1 VTRTLTTS
9 RLSHAIALLVILVC
23 AGPPPAAAAEPAS
36 AGPKLRIVP
45 AVRYGA
51 AQAEREEGSL
61 APRARPL
68 LAWYQDTSP
77 PGGLAVVYTPESR
90 ESFPT
95 VLMDD
100 KGRIVSRGTSFRW
113 GAGWLSLIGVPPTAR
128 PGAYELWLPVIRVP
142 FRVTART
149 FASEAIPLSSMLTA
163 LRTQPDP
170 RKTAEAIELARL
182 LAGADPMEVHETG
195 AFAMPLAKPRRTA
208 GYGDRREY
216 RYDNGSTD
224 LSVHLGVDLALP
236 QGTPVAACGRG
247 RVVMAKERVVTGWTV
262 VVEHLPGLYSLYF
275 HMSGVDVGEGD
286 FVEKG
291 QRVGSLGMTG
301 LATGPHLH
309 WEVQAGGVAVDPDRL
324 MVGLPFVPGR
334 WPVPLVAVPEIH
346 PPLVRPTVQPPAQTP
361 AQPTE

>member
-1 VTRTLTTS
+1 
-9 RLSHAIALLVILVC
+9 
-23 AGPPPAAAAEPAS
+23 
-36 AGPKLRIVP
+36 
-45 AVRYGA
+45 
-51 AQAEREEGSL
+51 
-61 APRARPL
+61 
-68 LAWYQDTSP
+68 
-77 PGGLAVVYTPESR
+77 VVYTPESR
-90 ESFPT
+90 ASFPT
-95 VLMDD
+95 VLLDGM
-100 KGRIVSRGTSFRW
+100 GRTVSRGTSFRW
-113 GAGWLSLIGVPPTAR
+113 AAGWLSLIAVPPTAR
-128 PGAYELWLPVIRVP
+128 PGVHQLWLPGIRMP

-149 FASEAIPLSSMLTA
+149 FASETIPLTSTLTA

-208 GYGDRREY
+208 AYGDRREY

-224 LSVHLGVDLALP
+224 LSVHNGVDLALP
-236 QGTPVAACGRG
+236 QGTPVTACGRG

-275 HMSGVDVGEGD
+275 HLSGVTVGEGD

-309 WEVQAGGVAVDPDRL
+309 WEVQAGGVAVDPDCL
-324 MVGLPFVPGR
+324 TAGLPFVPGR
-334 WPVPLVAVPEIH
+334 WPVPAVPVPEIQ
-346 PPLVRPTVQPPAQTP
+346 PPLVQPTVQPPVQPPTATTP
-361 AQPTE
+361 AETAPAVRTPRG